1 MKLNY
6 KRTIITGLAFM
17 AISGFWALYDTILPL
32 ILLQSFK
39 LSDVW
44 IGVVMAM
51 DNVFALILL
60 PVFGIW
66 SDRTNTRLGKR
77 MPFIVIGT
85 ALAISTIS
93 FMPYF
98 DNSRN
103 LLMFMITMG
112 LVLLAMSFYRSP
124 AVALM
129 PDITPRK
136 LRSKGNAVIMLMG
149 TVGYV
154 YSMIMI
160 KLLVKKTEGADTP
173 DYTLLFISIVLFMF
187 VSTLILVI
195 AVPENKWARE
205 VRENDTDEEDK
216 EEVNENAGKKISRDK
231 LKSLIFLLLSVFFW
245 YMSYN
250 AVISA
255 FSRYSL
261 QVLGFGESDFS
272 TYTLAATVIAVISYL
287 PIGIISSKF
296 GRKKVILAGVAGL
309 AFAFLICSFVNS
321 GGALLYILFG
331 IVGIS
336 WGAINVNSFP
346 MVVEIASD
354 GDEGRYT
361 GYYYTFSMAAQVLTP
376 ILSGV
381 FLQYVAYRTL
391 FPYGVVF
398 AILAFCTMLMVKHGD
413 IVKDDKKSLLEHLDV
428 DS

>member
-32 ILLQSFK
+32 ILFKSFH

-60 PVFGIW
+60 PIFGIW
-66 SDRTNTRLGKR
+66 SDKTNTRLGKR

-85 ALAISTIS
+85 SLAISLIS
-93 FMPYF
+93 FMPFF

-103 LLMFMITMG
+103 LLMFLITTG
-112 LVLLAMSFYRSP
+112 LVLLAMAFYRSP

-129 PDITPRK
+129 PDITARK
-136 LRSKGNAVIMLMG
+136 LRSKGNAIIMLMG

-160 KLLVKKTEGADTP
+160 KLLVKKTEGTDTP

-187 VSTLILVI
+187 VSTLILVL
-195 AVPENKWARE
+195 AVPENKWAKE
-205 VRENDTDEEDK
+205 VRDNDTE
-216 EEVNENAGKKISRDK
+216 EEVEENVNAGKKISRDK

-261 QVLGFGESDFS
+261 QVLGFDEGDFA
-272 TYTLAATVIAVISYL
+272 TYTLAATVVAVISYL
-287 PIGIISSKF
+287 PIGMISSKF

-309 AFAFLICSFVNS
+309 GAAFAVCTFVNS

-331 IVGIS
+331 IVGVS

-398 AILAFCTMLMVKHGD
+398 AILALCTMLMVKHGD
-413 IVKDDKKSLLEHLDV
+413 IIKNDKKSLLEHLDV